1 MMRCLI
7 VDDEPLALDILEHYI
22 RRVPHLHLVRRCRN
36 ALEAYDTLQRE
47 AVDLIFLDI
56 HMPELTGID
65 FVKSLSV
72 RPLVIFTTAYS
83 NYAMEGF
90 NLDVLDYLLKPI
102 AFDRFLKAVDKA
114 RRQLG
119 AEAEPPRP
127 ENRQEAASA
136 SSPDSPEEFLFVK
149 SEGKMV
155 KVRFDEVLFVEGMKD
170 YVQIQMT
177 DQRLIVYQTMKNM
190 EKALPPDRF
199 LRIHKSYL
207 VAVDKIESLD
217 GNLVE
222 VGKHRLSVGASYR
235 DDLLRHIQRHNLPD
249 R

>member
-1 MMRCLI
+1 MIRCLI
-7 VDDEPLALDILEHYI
+7 VDDEPLALDILENYI
-22 RRVPHLHLVRRCRN
+22 QRVPHLQLVQRCKH
-36 ALEAYDTLQRE
+36 ALEAYDFLQRE
-47 AVDLIFLDI
+47 SVDLIFLDI

-65 FVKSLSV
+65 FVKSLAN

-114 RRQLG
+114 SRMMG
-119 AEAEPPRP
+119 NESDTAP
-127 ENRQEAASA
+127 EGGE
-136 SSPDSPEEFLFVK
+136 DFLFFK
-149 SEGKMV
+149 ADGKLV

-170 YVQIQMT
+170 YVQIQMM
-177 DQRLIVYQTMKNM
+177 DQRLIVHQTMKNM
-190 EKALPPDRF
+190 VRVLPADRF
-199 LRIHKSYL
+199 LRIHKSFL

-217 GNLVE
+217 GNLLE
-222 VGKHRLSVGASYR
+222 VGRHKLPVGANHR
-235 DDLLRHIQRHNLPD
+235 EELLAHIQRHNLPD

>member
-1 MMRCLI
+1 MIRCLI
-7 VDDEPLALDILEHYI
+7 VDDEPLALDILENYI
-22 RRVPHLHLVRRCRN
+22 QRVPNLHLVKRCKH
-36 ALEAYDTLQRE
+36 ALEAYDFLQRDS
-47 AVDLIFLDI
+47 VDLIFLDI

-65 FVKSLSV
+65 FIKSLSS

-83 NYAMEGF
+83 NYAMDGF

-114 RRQLG
+114 SRIL
-119 AEAEPPRP
+119 APEPTG
-127 ENRQEAASA
+127 ET
-136 SSPDSPEEFLFVK
+136 PDTSEEFLFVK
-149 SEGKMV
+149 ADGKMV

-170 YVQIQMT
+170 YVKIQMT
-177 DQRLIVYQTMKNM
+177 DQRLIVHQTMKNM
-190 EKALPPDRF
+190 ERALPADRF
-199 LRIHKSYL
+199 LRIHKSFL

-222 VGKHRLSVGASYR
+222 VGKHQLAVGANYR
-235 DDLLRHIQRHNLPD
+235 DDLLAHIQKHNLPD

>member
-1 MMRCLI
+1 MIRCII
-7 VDDEPLALDILEHYI
+7 VDDEPLALDILENYI
-22 RRVPHLHLVRRCRN
+22 QRVPHLNLVKRCKN
-36 ALEAYDTLQRE
+36 ALEAYDFLQRE
-47 AVDLIFLDI
+47 SVDLIFLDI

-65 FVKSLSV
+65 FLKSLSS

-114 RRQLG
+114 SRLLLS
-119 AEAEPPRP
+119 EAE
-127 ENRQEAASA
+127 EATELRQEAKE
-136 SSPDSPEEFLFVK
+136 DFLFVK

-155 KVRFDEVLFVEGMKD
+155 RVRFEDVLFVEGMKD

-177 DQRLIVYQTMKNM
+177 DQRLIVHQTMKNM
-190 EKALPPDRF
+190 ERALPADRF

-207 VAVDKIESLD
+207 VAVGKIESLD

-222 VGKHRLSVGASYR
+222 VGRHKLSVGASYR
-235 DDLLRHIQRHNLPD
+235 DELLAHIQRYNLPD